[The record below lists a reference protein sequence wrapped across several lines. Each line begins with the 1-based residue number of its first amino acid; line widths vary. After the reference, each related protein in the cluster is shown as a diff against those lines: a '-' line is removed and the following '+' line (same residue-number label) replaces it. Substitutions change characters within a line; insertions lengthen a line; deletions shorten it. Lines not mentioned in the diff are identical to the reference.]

1 MVTKATNNIED
12 KPFIPLDFQ
21 AFTDKRPHAAG
32 EVRNVLRSRIS
43 QVTEVPEEIGGDR
56 EAREAFLR
64 KRKEEMAYK
73 NALNDLELF
82 DKNPELY
89 TTLFSLKETAN
100 GEVHTENREKENERD
115 TDKTRAKICED
126 QNGNLFLAVEIMKP
140 ADVSFQIHDGKLS
153 FDPNG
158 MSPDQLREILA
169 WLDRRG
175 LASFVDMDGLK
186 LENADARTE
195 ELFAAVKKEAE
206 NETKRGGDEFVSS
219 GAADTLTVNQSAN
232 DNDTP
237 YEEDREN
244 GETQRGNE
252 ASEGNGEGLP
262 FGTLPV
268 QKTDRNKAPANAYD
282 NAVESLTKWMDKNKR
297 RNLSYFITYKS
308 GYTVFTTFDKE
319 NPENMEQDG
328 VIDKKT
334 KDVKVR
340 SECKL
345 YVKMGKDGRLEIS
358 FSTPNGKPLSD
369 TYADRI
375 MDAYKDAG
383 ISRVKFGTMSDANE
397 GSIRAACGRA
407 LIVPVGLKLSQT
419 KFDKMIDA
427 AEGKNGKN
435 NPKVIKYRR
444 DLALQFAHQL
454 KQKGI
459 DWQSPANKNN
469 VDCRC
474 IRAAIGGYEL
484 SPFRDWWEDFGL
496 RGEFEKIVTSN
507 GSGNPNG
514 AADVIGAA
522 KGVSKLFAAYN
533 DAISSN
539 NTDGTIGYLVS
550 DRCHSLTPEEKEKFR
565 EVINGIEKMQ
575 VRDMPP
581 EAAKKLFGIMQQTQ
595 AARATKKINA
605 EYEKLVKDE
614 FYKGNAARDAVAPYL
629 TEASTELEN
638 FKTTLEDGLPSI
650 VVIKLG
656 SPKHDFSPIQRRL
669 REEKEQAKQNNSN
682 IAGNTGDNNG
692 RLSSRGYGRRG
703 GESR

>member
-21 AFTDKRPHAAG
+21 AFADKRPHAAG

-73 NALNDLELF
+73 NALSDLELF

-206 NETKRGGDEFVSS
+206 NETKRGGDEFVTS
-219 GAADTLTVNQSAN
+219 GAADALTVNQS
-232 DNDTP
+232 
-237 YEEDREN
+237 
-244 GETQRGNE
+244 
-252 ASEGNGEGLP
+252 
-262 FGTLPV
+262 
-268 QKTDRNKAPANAYD
+268 ANAYD

-345 YVKMGKDGRLEIS
+345 YVKMDKDGRLEIS

-459 DWQSPANKNN
+459 NWQDPANKNN

-474 IRAAIGGYEL
+474 IRGAIGAYNF

-496 RGEFEKIVTSN
+496 RNKYEEFIKNS
-507 GSGNPNG
+507 GSGNRNG
-514 AADVIGAA
+514 AADAIGAA
-522 KGVSKLFAAYN
+522 KAVAKLYAAYS
-533 DAISSN
+533 D
-539 NTDGTIGYLVS
+539 NTDKTLDYLVS
-550 DRCHSLTPEEKEKFR
+550 DKCKSLTPEEKEKFK
-565 EVINGIEKMQ
+565 EVIRGSEKMQ

-581 EAAKKLFGIMQQTQ
+581 EAAQNLFSFMQQTQ
-595 AARATKKINA
+595 AARATRKINE

-614 FYKGNAARDAVAPYL
+614 FYKGNAARDAVTPYL
-629 TEASTELEN
+629 TEASTEIDNVKNDLA
-638 FKTTLEDGLPSI
+638 DIGLPPI
-650 VVIKLG
+650 LVMKIG
-656 SPKHDFSPIQRRL
+656 MPKHDFSPIQRRL
-669 REEKEQAKQNNSN
+669 KAEKEQAKQNNSN
-682 IAGNTGDNNG
+682 IAGNAGNNG
-692 RLSSRGYGRRG
+692 QLPSRGYGRGG

>member
-206 NETKRGGDEFVSS
+206 NETKRGGDEFVTS
-219 GAADTLTVNQSAN
+219 GAADALTVNQSAN

-262 FGTLPV
+262 FGTLPI

-345 YVKMGKDGRLEIS
+345 YVKMDKDGRLEIS

-459 DWQSPANKNN
+459 NWQDPANKNN

-474 IRAAIGGYEL
+474 IRVAIGAYNF

-496 RGEFEKIVTSN
+496 RNKYEEFIKNS
-507 GSGNPNG
+507 GSGNRNG
-514 AADVIGAA
+514 AADAIGAA
-522 KGVSKLFAAYN
+522 KAVAKLYAAYS
-533 DAISSN
+533 D
-539 NTDGTIGYLVS
+539 NTDKTLDYLVS
-550 DRCHSLTPEEKEKFR
+550 DKCKSLTPEEKEKFK
-565 EVINGIEKMQ
+565 EVIRGSEKMQ

-581 EAAKKLFGIMQQTQ
+581 EAAQNLFSFMQQTQ
-595 AARATKKINA
+595 AARATRKINE

-614 FYKGNAARDAVAPYL
+614 FYKGNAARDAVTPYL
-629 TEASTELEN
+629 TEASTEIDNVKNDLA
-638 FKTTLEDGLPSI
+638 DIGLPPI
-650 VVIKLG
+650 LVMKIG
-656 SPKHDFSPIQRRL
+656 MPKHDFSPIQRRL
-669 REEKEQAKQNNSN
+669 KAEKEQAKQNNSN
-682 IAGNTGDNNG
+682 IAGNAGNNG
-692 RLSSRGYGRRG
+692 QLPSRGYGRGG